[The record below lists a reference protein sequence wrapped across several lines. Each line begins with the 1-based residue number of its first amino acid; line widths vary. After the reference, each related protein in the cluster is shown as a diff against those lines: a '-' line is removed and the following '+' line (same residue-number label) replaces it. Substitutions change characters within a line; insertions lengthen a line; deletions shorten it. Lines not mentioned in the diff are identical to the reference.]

1 MSNQKRGNVKSLTIF
16 SSKDPGRDVDLRAG
30 VVEMNYYENIL
41 SPAITADIAIS
52 ETNQSIPLLYLQD
65 AIAILECETQLCIGM
80 ESARQALEY

>member
-1 MSNQKRGNVKSLTIF
+1 MSNQKRGNIKSLTIF

-52 ETNQSIPLLYLQD
+52 ETNQSIEDDGPTNIIEGLPIRGGEQ
-65 AIAILECETQLCIGM
+65 ITGI
-80 ESARQALEY
+80 